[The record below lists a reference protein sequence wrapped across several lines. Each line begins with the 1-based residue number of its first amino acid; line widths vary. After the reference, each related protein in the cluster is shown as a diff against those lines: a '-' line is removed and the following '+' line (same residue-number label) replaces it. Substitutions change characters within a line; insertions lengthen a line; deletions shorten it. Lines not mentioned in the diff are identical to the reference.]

1 MFRNG
6 RNRWMMAMAV
16 VVLLLAALPAFAGDS
31 PRAVRGSAGV
41 EAVWDG
47 LKARVLAWF
56 GISWN
61 GDSSVLATDSSSQ
74 IDPLG
79 QPKAAS
85 GEALASP
92 DYSAGIGPNGQY

>member
-31 PRAVRGSAGV
+31 PRTVRGSAGA

-47 LKARVLAWF
+47 LKARALAWF
-56 GISWN
+56 GILAA
-61 GDSSVLATDSSSQ
+61 DSGSQ

-79 QPKAAS
+79 QPKAAAPTANS
-85 GEALASP
+85 VSTDTSSQIDPLGRH
-92 DYSAGIGPNGQY
+92 